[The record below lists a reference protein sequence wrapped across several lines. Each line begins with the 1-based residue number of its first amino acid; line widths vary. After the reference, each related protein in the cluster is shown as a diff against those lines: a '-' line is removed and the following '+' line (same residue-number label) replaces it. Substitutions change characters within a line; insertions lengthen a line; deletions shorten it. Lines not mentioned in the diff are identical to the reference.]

1 MNKYLDNGLYSQ
13 NGEFG
18 LLKEIIKRIELKEG
32 HCVEFGGAD
41 GFFCSNTADLCNEF
55 QFTRNLY
62 DLVPTGTGVAQME
75 VNENNVNDLP
85 KCDILSIDI
94 DGNDYMVWKA
104 YEGKPAVVIIE
115 INSSLDPKKEFFH
128 PNMGASFKTMNELAE
143 DKGYFLLCH
152 TGNCIYVDKKY
163 MWLFPEVCFSIEEDV
178 NKLFNSKW
186 LVEC

>member
-18 LLKEIIKRIELKEG
+18 LLKEIIKRIGLKEG

-75 VNENNVNDLP
+75 VNESNVNDLP

-115 INSSLDPKKEFFH
+115 INSSLDPELEFFH
-128 PNMGASFKTMNELAE
+128 PNRGASFRTMLELGWS
-143 DKGYFLLCH
+143 KGYMLLAH
-152 TGNCIYVDKKY
+152 TGNMVFVDVKY
-163 MWLFPEVCFSIEEDV
+163 DKLFPEVLGDSM
-178 NKLFNSKW
+178 KLFDKKW